1 MAKHFFLTLPVLGP
15 ALALCALFQV
25 GCQSQSTVVDA
36 LPPPNLNGPEI
47 AAPPQPVRVAAV
59 LPPTVV
65 PKRPAH
71 SSKAQWGIPASW
83 IPDANAPYREW
94 KWIVIH
100 HSATPTGS
108 AAVFDKMH
116 RDKGWDELGY
126 DFVIGNGSQSGD
138 GQVEVG
144 PRWPIQKHGAHTKTP
159 DNRYN
164 EHGIGICL
172 VGNFEETDPTPAQM
186 RSLAKLVG
194 YLMRTYKIAPEDII
208 RHGQAKPTECP
219 GKNLN
224 ILLVRRMAEQTLVD
238 AGQLDPAA
246 MDTASAAVPG
256 ELIKDAGH

>member
-1 MAKHFFLTLPVLGP
+1 MAKHFLLIAPVLT
-15 ALALCALFQV
+15 LCALFQI

-36 LPPPNLNGPEI
+36 VPPPNLN
-47 AAPPQPVRVAAV
+47 APDILPPPAPIRVAAV
-59 LPPTVV
+59 IPAPVV
-65 PKRPAH
+65 PFRPVRART
-71 SSKAQWGIPASW
+71 QWGIPASW
-83 IPDANAPYREW
+83 IPNADAPPRKW
-94 KWIVIH
+94 LWIVVH
-100 HSATPTGS
+100 HSATPTGC
-108 AAVFDKMH
+108 AATFDKMH

-194 YLMRTYKIAPEDII
+194 YLEHTYNIPPNCVIGHRD
-208 RHGQAKPTECP
+208 AKPTECP

-224 ILLVRRMAEQTLVD
+224 IMLVRRMAAQSLAA
-238 AGQLDPAA
+238 AGEADPAA
-246 MDTASAAVPG
+246 MDTASAEIPG

>member
-1 MAKHFFLTLPVLGP
+1 MAKHFFITAPVLT
-15 ALALCALFQV
+15 LCALLQI

-36 LPPPNLNGPEI
+36 VPPPNLS
-47 AAPPQPVRVAAV
+47 APDILPPPAPVRVAAV
-59 LPPTVV
+59 IPSPVV
-65 PKRPAH
+65 PFRPVH
-71 SSKAQWGIPASW
+71 SRTQWGIPASW
-83 IPDANAPYREW
+83 IPNADAPPRKW
-94 KWIVIH
+94 LWIVIH
-100 HSATPTGS
+100 HSATPTGC
-108 AAVFDKMH
+108 AATFDKMH

-194 YLMRTYKIAPEDII
+194 YLERTYSIPPNCVIGHRD
-208 RHGQAKPTECP
+208 AKPTECP
-219 GKNLN
+219 GRNLN
-224 ILLVRRMAEQTLVD
+224 IMVVRRMAAQSLAD
-238 AGQLDPAA
+238 AGETDPAA

-256 ELIKDAGH
+256 ELIKDATGQ